1 MAGEKLDD
9 EVRLTELESGSGEAK
24 ELPPHDRARL
34 TIAVNVL
41 GALAL
46 IFFLACLALV
56 YGPDDRANQAKEIF
70 DFVKT
75 MAPPIATLVLGF
87 YFRNESA

>member
-1 MAGEKLDD
+1 MAPGNQSDQ
-9 EVRLTELESGSGEAK
+9 VRLTDLESKTGKAEEMA
-24 ELPPHDRARL
+24 PNDRARL
-34 TIAVNVL
+34 TIAINVL

-46 IFFLACLALV
+46 IFLLSGLALI
-56 YGPDDRANQAKEIF
+56 YGPNDRTDEAQAIF

-87 YFRNESA
+87 YFRIESA

>member
-1 MAGEKLDD
+1 METENQSDQ
-9 EVRLTELESGSGEAK
+9 VRLTDLEFKTGEA
-24 ELPPHDRARL
+24 EEMAPNDRARL
-34 TIAVNVL
+34 TIAINVL

-46 IFFLACLALV
+46 IFLFSGLALI
-56 YGPDDRANQAKEIF
+56 YGPNDRIEEAKAVF

>member
-1 MAGEKLDD
+1 MDD
-9 EVRLTELESGSGEAK
+9 EVRLTDLESGSGEAK

-46 IFFLACLALV
+46 IFLLSGLALIF
-56 YGPDDRANQAKEIF
+56 GPDNRANQAKEIF

-75 MAPPIATLVLGF
+75 MAPPLATLVLGF

>member
-1 MAGEKLDD
+1 MATGSQSDQ
-9 EVRLTELESGSGEAK
+9 VRLTDLESKTGKAEEMA
-24 ELPPHDRARL
+24 PNDRARL
-34 TIAVNVL
+34 TIAINVL

-46 IFFLACLALV
+46 IFLLSGLALI
-56 YGPDDRANQAKEIF
+56 YGPNNRADEAQAIF

>member
-1 MAGEKLDD
+1 MATENQSDQ
-9 EVRLTELESGSGEAK
+9 VRLTDLESKTGKAEEMAPN
-24 ELPPHDRARL
+24 ERARL
-34 TIAVNVL
+34 TIALNVL

-46 IFFLACLALV
+46 IFLLSGLALI
-56 YGPDDRANQAKEIF
+56 YGPNDRTDEARAVF

-75 MAPPIATLVLGF
+75 MTPPIATLVLGF